1 MSQFFTKIVWAL
13 SLLLAISTNAQA
25 EPDAN
30 LWPVVKEAFFAQRE
44 IQPVEFMKIDAPRR
58 AESGAQVPVT
68 LSVDNAAA
76 NGVVIRK
83 IYLLV
88 DANPIQLAS
97 TYHLTSL
104 LGNFQLATRIRFETD
119 SFVRIVGESAD
130 GKLYMASREIRA
142 AGGCGGTVDGDDVAI
157 RAAAGKIKLRVEAP
171 VKFGEPASAI
181 FNIKHPMR
189 TGLQRD
195 LVSQGY
201 VPAFY
206 INKASFSYNGKLVMT
221 VDVGVGTSEDPY
233 MKFNFTPDAP
243 GSLEVQATD
252 NEGKTFVQQ
261 INVKG

>member
-1 MSQFFTKIVWAL
+1 
-13 SLLLAISTNAQA
+13 
-25 EPDAN
+25 
-30 LWPVVKEAFFAQRE
+30 
-44 IQPVEFMKIDAPRR
+44 
-58 AESGAQVPVT
+58 
-68 LSVDNAAA
+68 
-76 NGVVIRK
+76 
-83 IYLLV
+83 
-88 DANPIQLAS
+88 
-97 TYHLTSL
+97 
-104 LGNFQLATRIRFETD
+104 
-119 SFVRIVGESAD
+119 
-130 GKLYMASREIRA
+130 MASREIRA

-171 VKFGEPASAI
+171 VQFGEPASTI